1 MTIEVTSRLAYA
13 VAKARHSFG
22 KRRQRGAPVV
32 VFAMAKSGS
41 TAVAV
46 GVRTAGLSPVFHV
59 HDLDP
64 DFLEEEERQ
73 YRWSG
78 RPARVWD
85 AQSLLDRPA
94 TIEEPWRVVSLVRD
108 PIAQAVSAFFQP
120 GVRRGYVNPNSTV
133 DSLLETFDDRLE
145 YLPLHWFESHLQP
158 ALGID
163 IYASEFDTDKGYE
176 IISTPKVRLLLLRC
190 EGLGVAPQALAEL
203 LGVAS
208 PIAVPWANV
217 GVEKEYGALYRPF
230 ISAVRPSDAVIERA
244 YSSRLVKRFYSP
256 EEIDGFRTFWS
267 DREPASESGRG

>member
-1 MTIEVTSRLAYA
+1 MAIELPSRAAYM
-13 VAKARHSFG
+13 VAKTRHQLS
-22 KRRQRGAPVV
+22 KRQQRGAPIA

-46 GVRTAGLSPVFHV
+46 GLRTAGFGPVFHV

-73 YRWSG
+73 YQWSG

-85 AQSLLDRPA
+85 AQCLLDRPPTTEA
-94 TIEEPWRVVSLVRD
+94 PWRVVSLVRD

-120 GVRRGYVNPNSTV
+120 GVRRGYVNPSSTV
-133 DSLLETFDDRLE
+133 ESLLATFANRLD

-163 IYASEFDTDKGYE
+163 IYASDFDAEKGYA
-176 IISTPKVRLLLLRC
+176 IIGTPKVRLLLLRC
-190 EGLGVAPQALAEL
+190 EGLAVGPGALAEL
-203 LGVAS
+203 LGTDP
-208 PIAVPWANV
+208 PIEVPWANV

-230 ISAVRPSDAVIERA
+230 IEAVRPSAEVIERA
-244 YSSRLVKRFYSP
+244 YSSRLVRHFYTPDEVARFRS
-256 EEIDGFRTFWS
+256 FWS
-267 DREPASESGRG
+267 DREPAREVG